1 MKSLNRGALLVRPR
15 EAYLKWAAG
24 LDGDAPL
31 AAEALTGHVSV
42 YLVSDPEALDEES
55 PDMTPYFKEIF
66 HEELAAWC
74 LDEAQWPTQRD
85 LKVFREWF
93 AVTAQSIVVDL
104 GDDVIE
110 VDDDDEM

>member
-15 EAYLKWAAG
+15 EPYLKWVAS
-24 LDGDAPL
+24 LDGDTPL
-31 AAEALTGHVSV
+31 AAEALTGRVSV

-55 PDMTPYFKEIF
+55 PDVTPYFKEIF
-66 HEELAAWC
+66 HEELAAWS
-74 LDEAQWPTQRD
+74 LDEDQWPTQRD
-85 LKVFREWF
+85 LKVFRGWF

-110 VDDDDEM
+110 VESDDDM